1 MQSFCFFIEMNKL
14 QISENLLIWKFLK
27 IIKDLQ
33 SLKIEKLWK
42 TL

>member
-14 QISENLLIWKFLK
+14 MISENLLIWKFLK
-27 IIKDLQ
+27 IKDLQ